1 MKKYLSL
8 LLAAGLFCSAM
19 LTGCAGTAKDSS
31 DATSTAGD
39 SAVAAIKAAGKV
51 VMYTNAAFPPFEYM
65 QGEKVVG
72 VDADIA
78 AEIAAELGVELEIM
92 NVEFDTII
100 TSIQSGKGDF
110 GAAGMTIKP
119 ERLEAVDFSISY
131 ITSKQYIIT
140 KSDSTVAK
148 IEDLA
153 GMKIG
158 VQAGTTGYYIIKD
171 EIDGTTDD
179 AGAAVKGVLQ
189 DTDAKVETFDNAIDA
204 TLALTTGKLDAV
216 IIDKLPA
223 ENLVA
228 ANTGL
233 KTIELVYAD
242 GSNTEEEYA
251 ICVQKGSDLVDVIN
265 TVLQRLIDEGKI
277 GEYVITHTNKATITE

>member
-1 MKKYLSL
+1 MKKFLTL
-8 LLAAGLFCSAM
+8 LVAAAM
-19 LTGCAGTAKDSS
+19 LCGTMMTGCASTSKESS
-31 DATSTAGD
+31 EAAD

-65 QGEKVVG
+65 KGEEVVG
-72 VDADIA
+72 VDVDIA
-78 AEIAAELGVELEIM
+78 SEIAKELGVELEIM

-100 TSIQSGKGDF
+100 TSIQTGKGDF
-110 GAAGMTIKP
+110 GAAGMTVKP

-131 ITSKQYIIT
+131 ITSKQYIIM
-140 KSDSTVAK
+140 KSDAAITK

-153 GMKIG
+153 GKKIG
-158 VQAGTTGYYIIKD
+158 VQSGTTGYFIIKD

-179 AGAAVKGVLQ
+179 SGAAVKGVLQ
-189 DTDAKVETFDNAIDA
+189 DTGATVETFDNAIDA
-204 TLALTTGKLDAV
+204 TVALTSGKLDVV

-251 ICVQKGSDLVDVIN
+251 ICVQKGSDLVEVIN
-265 TVLQRLIDEGKI
+265 TVLQKLIDEGKI
-277 GEYVITHTNKATITE
+277 GEYVITHTNTATITE